1 MSYALSTGGETVKWR
16 HHLRKDAMSEIY
28 EWISKDRTVSGGHG
42 REKRSFHYA
51 KSMSK
56 GFKRLRRFQ

>member
-1 MSYALSTGGETVKWR
+1 M
-16 HHLRKDAMSEIY
+16 RKDAMSEIY